1 MISNLKETTMNLVTD
16 DDDRINDID
25 AKTDQKIN
33 DLATQYADSLARSSD
48 ENEIRGEIREKIAD
62 LGISSKGF
70 QHAVMML
77 KSMSAGERNDYQ
89 NGMDRVVKALA
100 DRQAEL
106 FPEEFERIKKREEAK
121 AQTVANT
128 LDSDTNPR
136 SNPDAG
142 GAKPQVPVENP
153 PGEDA
158 EGEAALAAMVPDTV
172 AAKGKKAQ
180 SVIAAEKLAA
190 AKLN

>member
-1 MISNLKETTMNLVTD
+1 MSLISD
-16 DDDRINDID
+16 DDDRINDLD

-33 DLATQYADSLARSSD
+33 DLATKYADSLARSAD
-48 ENEIRGEIREKIAD
+48 ENDIRGEIREKVAD

-89 NGMDRVVKALA
+89 KDIDRVVKALA

-106 FPEEFERIKKREEAK
+106 FPAEFERIKKREEAK
-121 AQTVANT
+121 AQTVADAI
-128 LDSDTNPR
+128 DSDTNPR

-158 EGEAALAAMVPDTV
+158 EGEAALAAMAPATV

-180 SVIAAEKLAA
+180 SVIAAAQWLCRREAELSD
-190 AKLN
+190 

>member
-1 MISNLKETTMNLVTD
+1 MFNLKEKAMSLVTD
-16 DDDRINDID
+16 DDDRINDLD

-33 DLATQYADSLARSSD
+33 DLATKYADSLARSAD
-48 ENEIRGEIREKIAD
+48 ENDIRGEIREKVAD

-106 FPEEFERIKKREEAK
+106 FPNDYERIKKREAAK
-121 AQTVANT
+121 AQTVADA

-136 SNPDAG
+136 SDPNAG
-142 GAKPQVPVENP
+142 GAKPQVPVDNP
-153 PGEDA
+153 VGEQE
-158 EGEAALAAMVPDTV
+158 EGEAALAAMAPAVT
-172 AAKGKKAQ
+172 AAKGKKKSQ
-180 SVIAAEKLAA
+180 SQIAAEALAA

>member
-1 MISNLKETTMNLVTD
+1 MSLISD
-16 DDDRINDID
+16 DDDRINDLD

-33 DLATQYADSLARSSD
+33 DLATKYADSLARSSD
-48 ENEIRGEIREKIAD
+48 ENDIRTEIREKVAD

-89 NGMDRVVKALA
+89 NGIDRVVKALA

-121 AQTVANT
+121 AQTVADAI
-128 LDSDTNPR
+128 DSDTNPR
-136 SNPDAG
+136 SDPNAG
-142 GAKPQVPVENP
+142 GAKPQVPVDNP
-153 PGEDA
+153 VGEQE
-158 EGEAALAAMVPDTV
+158 EGDAALAAMAPATA
-172 AAKGKKAQ
+172 AAKGKKKSQ
-180 SVIAAEKLAA
+180 SQISAEALAA